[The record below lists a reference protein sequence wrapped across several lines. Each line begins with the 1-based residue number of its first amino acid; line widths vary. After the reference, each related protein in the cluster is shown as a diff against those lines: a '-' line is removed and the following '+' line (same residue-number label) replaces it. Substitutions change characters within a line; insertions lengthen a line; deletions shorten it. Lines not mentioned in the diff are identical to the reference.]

1 MLSRQSAEGALMFRH
16 EYPSQSELRWP
27 GAQTTQR
34 PPPTC
39 PRPRALQ
46 ARGDGAGDPEAETVR
61 NIFLK
66 NTTTREGV
74 RPASQRGLAGT
85 DPEKRLP

>member
-16 EYPSQSELRWP
+16 EYHGQSELRWP

-34 PPPTC
+34 SPPTC

-46 ARGDGAGDPEAETVR
+46 SREEVAGDPEAVTVR

-66 NTTTREGV
+66 NTTT
-74 RPASQRGLAGT
+74 
-85 DPEKRLP
+85 